1 MQGENCGGFL
11 DPARYTRLHF
21 LIIKNNIS
29 KLCNVYALL
38 SVFRQ
43 LQLKIMDQ
51 KQKFKRSGNGLRK
64 FCLKTGT
71 WVGDIE
77 IYNWFV

>member
-1 MQGENCGGFL
+1 MRC
-11 DPARYTRLHF
+11 
-21 LIIKNNIS
+21 I
-29 KLCNVYALL
+29 

-51 KQKFKRSGNGLRK
+51 KQKFKRSGNGFRK

-71 WVGDIE
+71 GVGDIE
-77 IYNWFV
+77 IYNWILYNKY

>member
-1 MQGENCGGFL
+1 MRC
-11 DPARYTRLHF
+11 
-21 LIIKNNIS
+21 I
-29 KLCNVYALL
+29 

-64 FCLKTGT
+64 FCLKTGMG
-71 WVGDIE
+71 VGDIE
-77 IYNWFV
+77 IYNWILYNKY

>member
-1 MQGENCGGFL
+1 MRC
-11 DPARYTRLHF
+11 
-21 LIIKNNIS
+21 I
-29 KLCNVYALL
+29 

-64 FCLKTGT
+64 FCLKQARG
-71 WVGDIE
+71 GDIE
-77 IYNWFV
+77 IYNWILYNKY